1 MPIVGKFK
9 LGCGLVA
16 ASVALSLSAAAIAAP
31 AASAAGDP
39 VANGSFEL
47 KLSPGFKKQ
56 LRKGGVKMT
65 SGSLAVQGGSID
77 PTTGAGSL
85 TLPSISFKHGHK
97 KLAFKSVTATLGPGG
112 SMTANGTALFSL
124 AGGKVARSNFG
135 ASVSGVK
142 VALSKTAAR
151 KLDRKLGL
159 GSPIKGEVGTAN
171 VVADPETVEVVGGTV
186 DVLGFNITYPGSI
199 AAKSP
204 WHCIDP
210 LNTITPI
217 GPASG
222 NGVIPPSFSLP
233 VKGGTISPD
242 GNGGLLQLSGG
253 FRIQNKKNVKP
264 GCSLANYSLTMDQ
277 TDITFDFTADS
288 AKSHLVI
295 SGKSSQP
302 NGDQGSQ
309 VSFNLDSSNMTVTA
323 DSASHKVTATGGVL
337 KLNKG
342 AALYLNQVFPQ
353 PLSSY
358 TTANEFIAG
367 DPLGIVQMTLTT
379 R

>member
-1 MPIVGKFK
+1 MSSIGKVN
-9 LGCGLVA
+9 LRNGLA
-16 ASVALSLSAAAIAAP
+16 ATLAALSLSAALITAP

-47 KLSPGFKKQ
+47 KLSPTFKKQ

-65 SGSLAVQGGSID
+65 SGSLAVQDGSLD
-77 PTTGAGSL
+77 PTSGAGSL
-85 TLPSISFKHGHK
+85 TLPPLRFKHGHK
-97 KLAFKSVTATLGPGG
+97 KLTFKGATATLGAGG
-112 SMTANGTALFSL
+112 SLTANGTTWFNL
-124 AGGKVARSNFG
+124 AGGKVARNSFG
-135 ASVSGVK
+135 AKVTGVK
-142 VALSKTAAR
+142 VTLPGSAAK

-159 GSPIKGEVGTAN
+159 RSPIKGEVGTVN
-171 VVADPETVEVVGGTV
+171 VVADPQTVEVVGGTV

-210 LNTITPI
+210 LNSITSI
-217 GPASG
+217 SPANA
-222 NGVIPPSFSLP
+222 NGAIPPSFSFP
-233 VKGGTISPD
+233 VNGGTISPE
-242 GNGGLLQLSGG
+242 GNGGVLQLSGG

-264 GCSLANYSLTMDQ
+264 GCSLATNTLALDQ
-277 TDITFDFTADS
+277 TNFTFDFAAGA

-302 NGDQGSQ
+302 NGDQGTQ
-309 VSFNLDSSNMTVTA
+309 FSFNLDSSNMTVTA
-323 DSASHKVTATGGVL
+323 DPGSHAVTATGGVL

-353 PLSSY
+353 PLSGY
-358 TTANEFIAG
+358 TSANEFIAG
-367 DPLGIVQMTLTT
+367 DPLGIVQMTLKT